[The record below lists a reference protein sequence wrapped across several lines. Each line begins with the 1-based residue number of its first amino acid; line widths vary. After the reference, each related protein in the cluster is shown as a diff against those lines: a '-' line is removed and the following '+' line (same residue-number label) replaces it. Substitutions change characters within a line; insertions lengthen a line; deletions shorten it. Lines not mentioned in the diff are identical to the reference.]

1 MNILNPFKINS
12 IILPNRITVASMC
25 QYSAKNG
32 NPSYW
37 HYGHL
42 QQLANSGAGMLM
54 FEATAINL
62 NGRITLRD
70 LALTNTKNEISF
82 RQIINYLKTISEIP
96 LGLQI
101 SHSGRKGSAQVP
113 WIKSN
118 YPLKKKQNSWITYAP
133 SSIKR
138 DLHWPTPKTLTIFQI
153 KKIVSDFKNC
163 AKRAKRIGFDCLEV
177 HMAHGYLLHE
187 FFSPISNKRKD
198 MYGGNLKNR
207 CKLLIEVIREIRKIW
222 PKNKILGA
230 RVTGKDW
237 LKNGA
242 TIDDCIYLV
251 KKLKAEGLD
260 YVCVSS
266 GGILSKTNLIFK
278 PGYQVHLAREVKKRT
293 GIITRTTGMITEF
306 QQAKKIINTGSA
318 DIVNMARKFI
328 NTPTWLINII
338 KKENEIAPIPNP
350 YKRCF

>member
-1 MNILNPFKINS
+1 MNILNPFKINGVT
-12 IILPNRITVASMC
+12 LRNRFTVASMC

-32 NPSYW
+32 NPSKW

-54 FEATAINL
+54 LESTAVKMR
-62 NGRITLRD
+62 GRITFKD
-70 LALTNTKNEISF
+70 LALANKTNEIS
-82 RQIINYLKTISEIP
+82 LKKLIKYIRAISKIP

-101 SHSGRKGSAQVP
+101 SHAGRKGSAQIP

-118 YPLKKKQNSWITYAP
+118 RPLKKKQKKWTTYAP
-133 SSIKR
+133 SAIRR
-138 DLHWPTPKTLTIFQI
+138 DSHWPVPKALSISQI
-153 KKIVSDFKNC
+153 KKIIDDFKNC
-163 AKRAKRIGFDCLEV
+163 AKRAKRIGFDCLEI

-198 MYGGNLKNR
+198 IYGGSLENR
-207 CKLLIEVIREIRKIW
+207 CKLLVEIVKVIRKVW

-237 LKNGA
+237 LKSGS
-242 TIDDCIYLV
+242 TVDDCVFLV
-251 KKLKAEGLD
+251 NKLKKSGLD

-266 GGILSKTNLIFK
+266 GGILSKTNIIFK
-278 PGYQVHLAREVKKRT
+278 PGYQIHLARKIKKKT
-293 GIITRTTGMITEF
+293 GIITRATGMITELR
-306 QQAKKIINTGSA
+306 QAKKIINDGSA
-318 DIVNMARKFI
+318 DIVNMARNFI
-328 NTPTWLINII
+328 KNPTWLIKII
-338 KKENEIAPIPNP
+338 NKKNKKTLIPNP

>member
-1 MNILNPFKINS
+1 M
-12 IILPNRITVASMC
+12 
-25 QYSAKNG
+25 
-32 NPSYW
+32 
-37 HYGHL
+37 
-42 QQLANSGAGMLM
+42 
-54 FEATAINL
+54 
-62 NGRITLRD
+62 
-70 LALTNTKNEISF
+70 
-82 RQIINYLKTISEIP
+82 
-96 LGLQI
+96 
-101 SHSGRKGSAQVP
+101 
-113 WIKSN
+113 
-118 YPLKKKQNSWITYAP
+118 
-133 SSIKR
+133 
-138 DLHWPTPKTLTIFQI
+138 
-153 KKIVSDFKNC
+153 
-163 AKRAKRIGFDCLEV
+163 
-177 HMAHGYLLHE
+177 
-187 FFSPISNKRKD
+187 
-198 MYGGNLKNR
+198 
-207 CKLLIEVIREIRKIW
+207 IEVIREIRKIW

-328 NTPTWLINII
+328 NAPTWLINII